1 MAQDANKTTPIL
13 QCHGDID
20 HMVPFSWG
28 NLTAQFLKSLNPS
41 HEIKKLS
48 GVMHSSSPEVKL
60 RTHDP
65 QIQVKVVW
73 KIKCGIFSLKSIFWS
88 LHLFYKL
95 KRISVTV
102 MWFMSSGDMEREMK
116 YVPRISRL
124 FAYQLYT
131 AAVSSL
137 PTCIRSVVKVNIV
150 LGSYFQEME
159 EAKKFLGRVLT
170 QWVDK
175 ILFYLPSNTSS

>member
-65 QIQVKVVW
+65 QIQVKVVR
-73 KIKCGIFSLKSIFWS
+73 KIKCGIFSLKSIF
-88 LHLFYKL
+88 
-95 KRISVTV
+95 
-102 MWFMSSGDMEREMK
+102 
-116 YVPRISRL
+116 
-124 FAYQLYT
+124 
-131 AAVSSL
+131 
-137 PTCIRSVVKVNIV
+137 
-150 LGSYFQEME
+150 
-159 EAKKFLGRVLT
+159 
-170 QWVDK
+170 
-175 ILFYLPSNTSS
+175 

>member
-65 QIQVKVVW
+65 QIHVKVVR
-73 KIKCGIFSLKSIFWS
+73 KIKCGIFILNLKSIFWS
-88 LHLFYKL
+88 LHLL
-95 KRISVTV
+95 INWSVYPWQWCDSWVVVTRSEKWSV
-102 MWFMSSGDMEREMK
+102 CRGFQDYLHITLVLYSSCIKPTYMYLLCGEGEHCLRFVFPGDGGSQEIFRTSLNS
-116 YVPRISRL
+116 VSR
-124 FAYQLYT
+124 
-131 AAVSSL
+131 
-137 PTCIRSVVKVNIV
+137 
-150 LGSYFQEME
+150 
-159 EAKKFLGRVLT
+159 
-170 QWVDK
+170 
-175 ILFYLPSNTSS
+175 